1 VNQVIS
7 SDEALGSMGALR
19 LPLLPL
25 LLTLGWRKY
34 ALEAIIILLLSYFL
48 FMIMFILH
56 AIIVLSGNIN
66 TCVVYEQHRVPS
78 TPLWTSSLIN
88 DG

>member
-1 VNQVIS
+1 
-7 SDEALGSMGALR
+7 M
-19 LPLLPL
+19 
-25 LLTLGWRKY
+25 
-34 ALEAIIILLLSYFL
+34 FL
-48 FMIMFILH
+48 FY
-56 AIIVLSGNIN
+56 ARIVLSGNIN